1 MNINMLEK
9 FTVKI
14 KKYQFLYG
22 FLVVGVIFFLIG
34 VLFHYKN
41 INTREYKGFG
51 LADGILVINNLNLD
65 DIDFILKCE
74 NVIIDDKKQA
84 KIILEV
90 GEDEN
95 YFVKLESKEIKKEK
109 EITIRFVLKEENLY
123 QFIVRNMK
131 GEWKCKF

>member
-34 VLFHYKN
+34 VLFRYKN
-41 INTREYKGFG
+41 INAREYKGFG

-65 DIDFILKCE
+65 DIDFILNCE
-74 NVIIDDKKQA
+74 DVIINDKKQA
-84 KIILEV
+84 KIIFEV

-95 YFVKLESKEIKKEK
+95 YFVKLESEEIKKEK
-109 EITIRFVLKEENLY
+109 EITIRFVLKEENL
-123 QFIVRNMK
+123 
-131 GEWKCKF
+131 

>member
-1 MNINMLEK
+1 MNINLLEK
-9 FTVKI
+9 YRIKV

-22 FLVVGVIFFLIG
+22 FLVIGVISFFIG
-34 VLFHYKN
+34 VLFRYKN
-41 INTREYKGFG
+41 INAREYKGFG

-65 DIDFILKCE
+65 DIDFILNCE
-74 NVIIDDKKQA
+74 DVIINDKKQA
-84 KIILEV
+84 KIIFEV

-95 YFVKLESKEIKKEK
+95 YFVKLESEEIKKEK

>member
-1 MNINMLEK
+1 MNINLLEK
-9 FTVKI
+9 YRIKV

-22 FLVVGVIFFLIG
+22 FLVIGVISFFIG
-34 VLFHYKN
+34 VLFRYKN
-41 INTREYKGFG
+41 INAREYKGFG

-65 DIDFILKCE
+65 DIDFILNCE
-74 NVIIDDKKQA
+74 DVIINDKKQA
-84 KIILEV
+84 KIIFEV

-95 YFVKLESKEIKKEK
+95 YFVKLESEEIKKEK

-131 GEWKCKF
+131 GE

>member
-41 INTREYKGFG
+41 INTRE
-51 LADGILVINNLNLD
+51 L
-65 DIDFILKCE
+65 
-74 NVIIDDKKQA
+74 
-84 KIILEV
+84 
-90 GEDEN
+90 
-95 YFVKLESKEIKKEK
+95 
-109 EITIRFVLKEENLY
+109 
-123 QFIVRNMK
+123 
-131 GEWKCKF
+131 

>member
-34 VLFHYKN
+34 VLFRYKN
-41 INTREYKGFG
+41 INAREYKGFG

-131 GEWKCKF
+131 GE

>member
-34 VLFHYKN
+34 VLFQYKN

-51 LADGILVINNLNLD
+51 LAEGILVINNLNLD

-131 GEWKCKF
+131 GE

>member
-34 VLFHYKN
+34 VLFRYKN
-41 INTREYKGFG
+41 INAREYKGFG

-65 DIDFILKCE
+65 DIDFILNCE
-74 NVIIDDKKQA
+74 DVIINDKKQA
-84 KIILEV
+84 KIIFEV

>member
-34 VLFHYKN
+34 VLFRYKN
-41 INTREYKGFG
+41 INAREYKGFG

-65 DIDFILKCE
+65 DIDFILNCE
-74 NVIIDDKKQA
+74 DVIINDKKQA
-84 KIILEV
+84 KIIFEV

-95 YFVKLESKEIKKEK
+95 YFVKLESEEIKKEK
-109 EITIRFVLKEENLY
+109 EITVRFVLKEENLY

-131 GEWKCKF
+131 GE

>member
-34 VLFHYKN
+34 VLFRYKN
-41 INTREYKGFG
+41 INAREYKGFG

-131 GEWKCKF
+131 GEWKCEV

>member
-1 MNINMLEK
+1 MNINLLEK
-9 FTVKI
+9 YRIKV

-22 FLVVGVIFFLIG
+22 FLVIGVISFLIG
-34 VLFHYKN
+34 VLFRYKN
-41 INTREYKGFG
+41 INAREYKGFG

-65 DIDFILKCE
+65 DIDFILNCE
-74 NVIIDDKKQA
+74 DVIIDDKKQA